1 MNAAEGYTV
10 HKARPAAMAAALLA
24 LCAASAGASWYVAT
38 TTYLPQEEPI
48 YVTPVEAGENPD
60 LEQQVAA
67 MGEAYGLLRQEN
79 EYLLEERA
87 ALDEKLTQ
95 LEQTAKIDK
104 QSISD
109 VRDQMVSLQ
118 DQLFGLRRELEF
130 YRSIMDTTQTA
141 TGLQIQGW
149 YTRHAGADNQ
159 HRYKIVLTNLSNKA
173 KDTTGVLRGKIRGSD
188 AEGKEKELT
197 LRTVSDTEFS
207 FKFRNFKVFEGHVQ
221 LPGGFE
227 PRRVSITLTSRDG
240 KKTLAEKEFSWVA
253 SNN

>member
-1 MNAAEGYTV
+1 MV
-10 HKARPAAMAAALLA
+10 PMAAGDNFDLER
-24 LCAASAGASWYVAT
+24 
-38 TTYLPQEEPI
+38 Q
-48 YVTPVEAGENPD
+48 VEAMSES
-60 LEQQVAA
+60 
-67 MGEAYGLLRQEN
+67 YRLLRQEN
-79 EYLLEERA
+79 EYLMEERA
-87 ALDEKLTQ
+87 ELDEKLTR

-104 QSISD
+104 QSMSG
-109 VRDQMVSLQ
+109 VSDQMVSLQ
-118 DQLFGLRRELEF
+118 DQLFELRRELEF

-173 KDTTGVLRGKIRGSD
+173 KDTTGVLRGKIRGND
-188 AEGKEKELT
+188 AGGKEKELT
-197 LRTVSDTEFS
+197 LRTVSDTKFS

-221 LPGGFE
+221 LPEGFQ
-227 PRRVSITLTSRDG
+227 PQRVHITLTSKDG